1 MAEFVSSTHK
11 GGCFCGAVT
20 YEYCWDS
27 EESKPVFAAYC
38 HCQFCRS
45 SRSVSAADILGVP
58 IAAFKI
64 TAGEENLKQYK
75 PSSGKVHKSFCI
87 TCGSTIL
94 QVCSKM
100 RIVFSLSL
108 VGRFKFISSFYPLTV
123 QNNRALSVLRFTAF
137 SPQLWRVVP
146 RNSQTSLQHSNRFV
160 YCVYSFIRH

>member
-1 MAEFVSSTHK
+1 MTEFVSSTHK

-27 EESKPVFAAYC
+27 EESKPKFAVYC

-58 IAAFKI
+58 KAAFKI

-75 PSSGKVHKSFCI
+75 TSNGKLHKSFCI

-94 QVCSKM
+94 QVCISK
-100 RIVFSLSL
+100 
-108 VGRFKFISSFYPLTV
+108 
-123 QNNRALSVLRFTAF
+123 
-137 SPQLWRVVP
+137 RV
-146 RNSQTSLQHSNRFV
+146 
-160 YCVYSFIRH
+160 

>member
-94 QVCSKM
+94 QVCSK
-100 RIVFSLSL
+100 RIVFGLSFKL
-108 VGRFKFISSFYPLTV
+108 VDLNLFPPSTRSPCK
-123 QNNRALSVLRFTAF
+123 NNRALWVLLFTAF